1 MTESEEILSYQN
13 IGIYITIITSVF
25 TFAGY
30 IYKKVV
36 VPILNLMEGHKE
48 IVHSLE
54 VIKKEVVTNGGKSLK
69 DAVTSLK
76 DTCERIE
83 ITQKVLEQ
91 RSKLALNYHNEALFE
106 TDRRGN
112 LVWTNEKFYQM
123 TGESH
128 TNLEGTNWINYVQ
141 EGDRDKFQQELK
153 SCLETCRKFEL
164 ETKSTEGAPIKI
176 VGYPYKVGRS
186 QLGFL
191 FNLSFL
197 GVLA

>member
-1 MTESEEILSYQN
+1 MTESEQILSYQN
-13 IGIYITIITSVF
+13 IGIIITIITAIGSF
-25 TFAGY
+25 TGY

-36 VPILNLMEGHKE
+36 VPILDLMEGHKKITE
-48 IVHSLE
+48 SLD

-69 DAVTSLK
+69 DVVNSLK

-112 LVWTNEKFYQM
+112 LVWTNEKFYQL
-123 TGESH
+123 TGENH
-128 TNLEGTNWINYVQ
+128 TNLEGLNWINYVQ

-153 SCLETCRKFEL
+153 SCLETCRKFEI

-176 VGYPYKVGRS
+176 VGYPYKVGRY

-191 FNLSFL
+191 FNLSFI

>member
-1 MTESEEILSYQN
+1 M
-13 IGIYITIITSVF
+13 
-25 TFAGY
+25 
-30 IYKKVV
+30 
-36 VPILNLMEGHKE
+36 PILDLMEGHKKITE
-48 IVHSLE
+48 SLDI
-54 VIKKEVVTNGGKSLK
+54 IKKEVVTNGGKSLK

-76 DTCERIE
+76 YTCERIE

-91 RSKLALNYHNEALFE
+91 RSKLALNYHDEALFE
-106 TDRRGN
+106 TDRHGN

-128 TNLEGTNWINYVQ
+128 TDLVGTNWINYVQ
-141 EGDRDKFQQELK
+141 EGDRGKFQQELK
-153 SCLETCRKFEL
+153 SCLENCRKFEL
-164 ETKSTEGAPIKI
+164 ETKSTEGTPIKI